1 MLNQLANA
9 ILSGDCNNA
18 IKIMKEASKVYP
30 IEDIIN
36 NGILAAW
43 SMFSEFYEKDPVN
56 ALKNWDLIYITTIKV
71 LKIIEG
77 TIDEKKPSIIV
88 ATIEGEGH
96 ILMKEI
102 IAAYLRS
109 LGFKVYSP
117 KGGINID
124 KLSNLDSSIKIL
136 VLSCIQD
143 DTEENLKK
151 LIKEVKKLL
160 PDIKIIAGGPI
171 AHRIGADYVVSNIL
185 ELKNIL
191 LNIK

>member
-77 TIDEKKPSIIV
+77 TIDEKK
-88 ATIEGEGH
+88 TIN
-96 ILMKEI
+96 
-102 IAAYLRS
+102 YCS
-109 LGFKVYSP
+109 Y
-117 KGGINID
+117 
-124 KLSNLDSSIKIL
+124 
-136 VLSCIQD
+136 
-143 DTEENLKK
+143 
-151 LIKEVKKLL
+151 
-160 PDIKIIAGGPI
+160 
-171 AHRIGADYVVSNIL
+171 Y
-185 ELKNIL
+185 
-191 LNIK
+191 